1 MIGEIR
7 NRHGERIATTFLPGG
22 GPDVPLVVI
31 GHGLTSDRERPWS
44 RAIAAGLDARGIA
57 SLRIAFS
64 GNGDSEGRFED
75 SNLTR
80 EVEDLGAVLDAVA
93 ARRLAYVGHS
103 MGAAVGLMRAASDE
117 RIEALVSLAGIAHPR
132 AFVERL
138 FGHLA
143 PGDVMLGKPHCRLSQ
158 AFVDD
163 LTRVDTLVRSAPE
176 VRVPW
181 LLVHGDADEIVPHTD
196 SLDLW
201 RAAGERP
208 EMVVLE
214 GVDHSFTG
222 KRLASMTGVV
232 VPWLVARL
240 DGRLRGGGGTAGP
253 APEVAT

>member
-1 MIGEIR
+1 MIAPIR
-7 NRHGERIATTFLPGG
+7 NGQGERLATTFLPGG
-22 GPDVPLVVI
+22 GPDVSLVVI

-44 RAIAAGLDARGIA
+44 RAIAEGLDARGIA
-57 SLRIAFS
+57 SLRLAFS

-75 SNLTR
+75 SNLTK
-80 EVEDLGAVLDAVA
+80 EVGDLGAVLDAHPG
-93 ARRLAYVGHS
+93 RRVAYVGHS
-103 MGAAVGLMRAASDE
+103 MGAAVGLMRAVEDV

-163 LTRVDTLVRSAPE
+163 LTRVDTLVSRAPE

-181 LLVHGDADEIVPHTD
+181 LLVHGDADEIVPHSD

-208 EMVVLE
+208 ELVVLE
-214 GVDHSFTG
+214 GADHSFTG
-222 KRLASMTGVV
+222 AFLAPMAERVV
-232 VPWLVARL
+232 GWLGERM
-240 DGRLRGGGGTAGP
+240 G
-253 APEVAT
+253 